1 MVGLPFRWNYSGKVR
16 YVSYGAGNPM
26 GAYSSWA
33 SFALANHYIVY
44 LSCIEVGVEWSQC
57 KYCLLGD
64 DIVIGH
70 KEVAEAYIRLL
81 KSLGVEI
88 SELKTHKSQ
97 HLYEFAKRQIYKGL
111 EISPFPISALKESM
125 SRYYRMTNLLIEQS
139 KRG

>member
-1 MVGLPFRWNYSGKVR
+1 
-16 YVSYGAGNPM
+16 M

-44 LSCIEVGVEWSQC
+44 LACNQVGVEWSQC

-70 KEVAEAYIRLL
+70 KEVADAYICLM

-88 SELKTHKSQ
+88 SELKTHKSPQ
-97 HLYEFAKRQIYKGL
+97 LYEFAKRLIYKDL
-111 EISPFPISALKESM
+111 EISPFPISALKESIT
-125 SRYYRMTNLLIEQS
+125 RYYRIVNLLLEQS